1 MKTKLFTHPLL
12 PAIAALVGTAIG
24 AGILGIPYAILQ
36 SGVLVG
42 LGYLFLLT
50 GVVLLLNLMYG
61 EAILRTDGDHQLA
74 GYAKKYFGTGGEI
87 VATIATFIGI
97 YGALLAYIIKG
108 GEFLAFIFS
117 ADPLVFSLLFAGLG
131 ALLVLIGL
139 KILSDVEIFL
149 TFGIIC
155 LVILLL
161 AVSYSNISIDNYS
174 PLVVNNLHLLL
185 IPYGVI
191 LFALHGA
198 SVIPEVEEI
207 LRKDRQLLKKAIFI
221 GTLTPAVLYL
231 IFALTVI
238 GISGSA
244 TSDDAFTG
252 LVNFLPEWVS
262 IAGALLAV
270 LAMGT
275 SFLTLGYV
283 LRETYYRDW
292 GINKHAAWAFACLLP
307 VGLFFLGSQNFI
319 TVLGTTGA
327 ITGSL
332 TGVIV
337 IAVYNQARKRGTK
350 EPEYSI
356 NVPSAVQV
364 LLAVIL
370 SAGALLTI
378 FL

>member
-1 MKTKLFTHPLL
+1 MKTKFLQAT
-12 PAIAALVGTAIG
+12 AALVGTAIG

-42 LGYLFLLT
+42 LGYLFLLA
-50 GVVLLLNLMYG
+50 GVVLVLNLMYG

-74 GYAKKYFGTGGEI
+74 GYAKIYLGTGGE
-87 VATIATFIGI
+87 VAATIATFVGI

-108 GEFLAFIFS
+108 GEFLGFIFG
-117 ADPLVFSLLFAGLG
+117 ADPFIFSLLFAALG
-131 ALLVLIGL
+131 SLLVLIGL
-139 KILSDVEIFL
+139 NILSDVEIFL
-149 TFGIIC
+149 TFGIVC
-155 LVILLL
+155 LVILLV
-161 AVSYSNISIDNYS
+161 AVAHSSISIANYF
-174 PLVVNNLHLLL
+174 PLAVNNLHFLLL
-185 IPYGVI
+185 PYGVI

-198 SVIPEVEEI
+198 SVLPEVEEI
-207 LRKDRQLLKKAIFI
+207 LRSDHHLLKKAIFF

-231 IFALTVI
+231 IFALTVL
-238 GISGSA
+238 GISGSF

-252 LVNFLPEWVS
+252 LVSFLPDWVS

-292 GINKHAAWAFACLLP
+292 GMDKRAAWALACLLP
-307 VGLFFLGSQNFI
+307 VVLYFLSSQNFI
-319 TVLGTTGA
+319 QVLGTTGA

-332 TGVIV
+332 TGIIV
-337 IAVYNQARKRGTK
+337 IALYNQARKKGQK
-350 EPEYSI
+350 EPEYRLH
-356 NVPSAVQV
+356 VPRSLQF
-364 LLAVIL
+364 LLAFLL